1 MVNHDITMGAV
12 IGLQLQVK
20 QGALGDC
27 WLIGA
32 FACLADFPGHVP
44 WAMRGWRVWVNYND
58 LSVLPNPGIIVNKGN
73 HPHSWPQ
80 DSG

>member
-1 MVNHDITMGAV
+1 MAIIDTFSRFFSD
-12 IGLQLQVK
+12 IGLQPQVK

-44 WAMRGWRVWVNYND
+44 WMPWAMHG
-58 LSVLPNPGIIVNKGN
+58 
-73 HPHSWPQ
+73 
-80 DSG
+80 SG